1 VVVEVLDSLGFECA
15 EATNGEEGLTIA
27 QQFLPD
33 VIITDL
39 VMPVLDGFEMTR
51 RLRQEPLLK
60 NVAIIAS
67 SASVLKEDQLD
78 SLEAGCN
85 DFLPK
90 PIEVEKLLLCLE
102 KHLKLKWVYESQ
114 EETATSPEKSP
125 GASSQFLAP
134 PPEELTEIY
143 RAAKIGDI
151 DKIESEAMRI
161 KQLDEKYLCFSDR
174 LLELAEEFEDAQ
186 ILSLIE
192 QYLSLS

>member
-1 VVVEVLDSLGFECA
+1 
-15 EATNGEEGLTIA
+15 
-27 QQFLPD
+27 
-33 VIITDL
+33 
-39 VMPVLDGFEMTR
+39 MPE
-51 RLRQEPLLK
+51 LK
-60 NVAIIAS
+60 NLVIIAS
-67 SASVLKEDQLD
+67 SASVLKKDQFD

-90 PIEVEKLLLCLE
+90 PIEIEKLLLCLE

-114 EETATSPEKSP
+114 EETATSPGKSSRSP
-125 GASSQFLAP
+125 SQFLPP

-161 KQLDEKYLCFSDR
+161 KQLDKNYICFSDR
-174 LLELAEEFEDAQ
+174 LLELAAEFEDAQ

-192 QYLSLS
+192 QYFSSF